1 MLFILSHPIQ
11 YISPLLKHLASKTE
25 IEVCYYSD
33 ISVKGGLDKGFG
45 KEIKWDVPL
54 LEGYRFV
61 FVKNWRKNQ
70 SMDTRFLNAFN
81 PGIIGELR
89 KSKSKIV
96 VINSWAYATDWL
108 VLIFAPLF
116 GKKIWLRTE
125 NPINKE
131 LNKSTFI
138 RFFKKILLKH
148 ILFRFVIDKF
158 LFIGTRNK
166 KFYEYYGVTDES
178 RFVFTPYCVDNNSMN
193 TKYLELKQEKDK
205 IRKKLGIPSDKKII
219 LFTGKYIIQKQ
230 PLDLLKAFQLL
241 PNDEFALIMVGEGE
255 LRSPMQQFIE
265 THKLSGVMLTGF
277 VNQSEIWEYYIAAD
291 VFVMC
296 SNSETWG
303 LSVNEAM
310 NFHLPVVVSEASGC
324 SADLVKSGK
333 NGFVFKEGNIEELA
347 ATIKKATDNKD
358 INSEMGEASASIIQD
373 YTIDIVSNN
382 ILKALQQ
389 GQKQRP
395 E

>member
-11 YISPLLKHLASKTE
+11 YISPLLKHLASKTD

-33 ISVKGGLDKGFG
+33 VSVKGGFDKGFG
-45 KEIKWDVPL
+45 KEIKWDIPL
-54 LEGYRFV
+54 LDGYKFV

-70 SMDTRFLNAFN
+70 PMDTRFLNAFN

-89 KSKSKIV
+89 KTKSKIV

-131 LNKSTFI
+131 LNKSKFT
-138 RFFKKILLKH
+138 RFLKTILLKH
-148 ILFRFVIDKF
+148 ILFRFIIDKF
-158 LFIGTRNK
+158 LFIGIRNK
-166 KFYEYYGVTDES
+166 KFYEYYGVADES
-178 RFVFTPYCVDNNSMN
+178 RFIFTPYCVDNYGLNR
-193 TKYLELKQEKDK
+193 KYHELIHKKDK
-205 IRKKLGIPSDKKII
+205 IREKLGIPSDKKII

-241 PNDEFALIMVGEGE
+241 PNEQYALIMVGEGE
-255 LRSPMQQFIE
+255 LRSQMQQFID
-265 THKLSGVMLTGF
+265 TYKLSGIMLTGF
-277 VNQSEIWEYYIAAD
+277 VNQSEIWEYYVAAD

-333 NGFVFKEGNIEELA
+333 NGFVFKEGDIEALA
-347 ATIKKATDNKD
+347 SAIKKATDSKD
-358 INSEMGEASASIIQD
+358 INSEMGAASASIIQD
-373 YTIDIVSNN
+373 YTIDVVSNN
-382 ILKALQQ
+382 ILKAL
-389 GQKQRP
+389 KK
-395 E
+395 

>member
-11 YISPLLKHLASKTE
+11 YISPLLKYLASKTD

-33 ISVKGGLDKGFG
+33 VSVKGGFDKGFG
-45 KEIKWDVPL
+45 KAIKWDIPL
-54 LEGYRFV
+54 LDGYKFV

-70 SMDTRFLNAFN
+70 PMDTRFMNAFN
-81 PGIIGELR
+81 PGIIRELR

-131 LNKSTFI
+131 LNKSLVT
-138 RFFKKILLKH
+138 RFLKKILLKH

-158 LFIGTRNK
+158 LFIGIRNK

-178 RFVFTPYCVDNNSMN
+178 RFIFTPYCVDNDSMN
-193 TKYLELKQEKDK
+193 NKYLYLKQRKNQIREKLS
-205 IRKKLGIPSDKKII
+205 IPANRKVI
-219 LFTGKYIIQKQ
+219 LFTGKYIVQKQ
-230 PLDLLKAFQLL
+230 PLDLMKAFKLL
-241 PNDEFALIMVGEGE
+241 PNDQYSLIMVGEGE
-255 LRSPMQQFIE
+255 LRSQMQQFID
-265 THKLSGVMLTGF
+265 TNQLTGIILTGF

-310 NFHLPVVVSEASGC
+310 NFHLPVVVSDASGC
-324 SADLVKSGK
+324 SADLVQPGN

-347 ATIKKATDNKD
+347 SSIKKATESTE
-358 INSEMGEASASIIQD
+358 INSAMGACSASIIQG
-373 YTIDIVSNN
+373 YNISIVSNN
-382 ILKALQQ
+382 ILKTLL
-389 GQKQRP
+389 GK
-395 E
+395 